1 MFPTRHPKLSHFAVA
16 IGISFL
22 TSPPKMLAD
31 DAGAAVDAFDRNLG
45 AQRLDSDSAEGN
57 GEPVETTLRPEKRGP
72 RESPPANKE
81 NSLSDLDEAI
91 RLNPNSAAAYNNR
104 GRAYQSRRDYDKA
117 LRDYSQAIL
126 LDSNYAAAYNNRGNV
141 YLVQKEYDKALSD
154 FNTAIQLNPNS
165 VHAYNNRGNL
175 YLEKKEYDRA
185 MSDYNEAIR
194 LNPTYALAYIN
205 RGRVFHR

>member
-1 MFPTRHPKLSHFAVA
+1 MRKGRNGNKFWRQVS
-16 IGISFL
+16 
-22 TSPPKMLAD
+22 
-31 DAGAAVDAFDRNLG
+31 AGCHVTAR
-45 AQRLDSDSAEGN
+45 RSE
-57 GEPVETTLRPEKRGP
+57 RR
-72 RESPPANKE
+72 
-81 NSLSDLDEAI
+81 
-91 RLNPNSAAAYNNR
+91 NPNSKLRTPNGIHHR
-104 GRAYQSRRDYDKA
+104 GAECAKRQPKVRRRA
-117 LRDYSQAIL
+117 RDYSQAIL

-194 LNPTYALAYIN
+194 LNPTYAL
-205 RGRVFHR
+205 G